1 MKNIWTIIKKE
12 FSRFFKD
19 KRMVIAVFLPGL
31 MIYLLYSVLGSVV
44 TDVIDKQ
51 TQDGQK
57 FTAYVENMPSDE
69 KLSAT
74 LNFILQVD
82 TETTGEEA
90 QRKVSDGTLD
100 LAIIFP
106 ENFDGALNGSVT
118 EIPDVKIYFNSSV
131 DTSYSGFTAVTSVL
145 ETFKNPAFSINSGG
159 VADLAGERESAG
171 KILAMFMPMLM
182 FSLLAAAG
190 MSVAPESIAGEKERG
205 TMATMLITPIKR
217 WQLALGKI
225 LSLTCF
231 AMLSG
236 LSSFLGVILSL
247 PKLMGGF
254 IGGETAAFYSA
265 GDYFMILGLIISVV
279 LVMISAFSVL
289 SAFAKN
295 VKESGSM
302 IAPLM
307 IVIILLGMF
316 SMFISSPSV
325 GLYAIPL
332 LGSGLAM
339 ASIMTFSI
347 TPLAFVLS
355 VISNLV
361 VAAALITGLSFMFK
375 SEKIMFNK

>member
-44 TDVIDKQ
+44 TDVIDKP
-51 TQDGQK
+51 THDGQK

-171 KILAMFMPMLM
+171 KILAMLMPMLM

-247 PKLMGGF
+247 PKLVGGF

-289 SAFAKN
+289 SAFAKS

-361 VAAALITGLSFMFK
+361 VAAALITVLSFMVK

>member
-1 MKNIWTIIKKE
+1 MKNVWTIIKKE

-19 KRMVIAVFLPGL
+19 KRMVIAVFLPGIL
-31 MIYLLYSVLGSVV
+31 IYALYSIIGSAM
-44 TDVIDKQ
+44 TSIIDNPVAE
-51 TQDGQK
+51 GQK
-57 FTAYVENMPSDE
+57 FTAYVENMPQDE
-69 KLSAT
+69 SISQA
-74 LNFILQVD
+74 LNLILEVDGQV
-82 TETTGEEA
+82 TAEEA
-90 QRKVSDGTLD
+90 QQKVADGSLN

-106 ENFDGALNGSVT
+106 ENFDGALSGSAS
-118 EIPDVKIYFNSSV
+118 EMPDVKIYYNSSNDV
-131 DTSYSGFTAVTSVL
+131 SYGGYMAVASVL
-145 ETFKNPAFSINSGG
+145 EAFKNPAFSINAGG
-159 VADLAGERESAG
+159 GADLAGERESAG
-171 KILAMFMPMLM
+171 KILAMLMPMLM

-190 MSVAPESIAGEKERG
+190 MSVAPEAIAGEKERG

-217 WQLALGKI
+217 WQLVLGKI
-225 LSLTCF
+225 ISLTCF

-247 PKLMGGF
+247 PKLMGGV
-254 IGGETAAFYSA
+254 IDGNAAAFYTV

-279 LVMISAFSVL
+279 LVIISAFSVM
-289 SAFAKN
+289 STFAKS

-307 IVIILLGMF
+307 IVIILLGMV
-316 SMFISSPSV
+316 SMFISSPAV

-339 ASIMTFSI
+339 SSIMTFSI
-347 TPLAFVLS
+347 TPLAFVLA

-361 VAAALITGLSFMFK
+361 IAAALIVALSFMFK

>member
-44 TDVIDKQ
+44 TDVIDKP

-171 KILAMFMPMLM
+171 KILAMLMPMLM

-190 MSVAPESIAGEKERG
+190 MSVAPEAIAGEKERG

-247 PKLMGGF
+247 PKLVGGF

-289 SAFAKN
+289 SAFAKS

-361 VAAALITGLSFMFK
+361 VAAALITVLSFMFK